1 MKGFF
6 CFQMGFSQIFHRPMS
21 QSFIKDFQFVFI
33 IQRIVSK
40 IKCLV
45 LRGISWVSGK
55 GGKCFQ
61 GNDCILSASESKTD
75 SNLLT
80 PVVLSKQ
87 LHPHNG
93 KYEDN
98 DTQYE
103 C

>member
-6 CFQMGFSQIFHRPMS
+6 CFQMGFSQIFHRPIS
-21 QSFIKDFQFVFI
+21 QTFIKELPIRFHHTAQSVKDKMFGVARHQ
-33 IQRIVSK
+33 
-40 IKCLV
+40 L
-45 LRGISWVSGK
+45 GSGK

-98 DTQYE
+98 DTEYE